1 MQQES
6 SKQLEKIVDFFF
18 FFFNTNKYLDFP
30 F

>member
-18 FFFNTNKYLDFP
+18 FFNTNKYLDFP